1 MKTISEILAMLN
13 RHKTK
18 ITGGVLV
25 VLGAVQANATALQA
39 AMSPQA
45 YAWTMVGAGCFVALL
60 GFLNGRK

>member
-1 MKTISEILAMLN
+1 MTIREFAAMLN

-18 ITGGVLV
+18 ITGALVAMLGV
-25 VLGAVQANATALQA
+25 VQTNAAALQA

-60 GFLNGRK
+60 GFLNGRRP

>member
-1 MKTISEILAMLN
+1 MKTIREILAVLN

-18 ITGGVLV
+18 ITGAVLV

-39 AMSPQA
+39 ALSPQA

-60 GFLNGRK
+60 GFLNGRR

>member
-1 MKTISEILAMLN
+1 MTFKEALAMLN

-39 AMSPQA
+39 ALSPQA

>member
-1 MKTISEILAMLN
+1 MTIREFAAMLN

-18 ITGGVLV
+18 ITGAVLV

-39 AMSPQA
+39 ALSPQA